1 MATTEMNCLAGG
13 GGGVTIDLTNMV
25 QNPTNDQFPATAGKK
40 YLVLTTHGGGGGDV
54 LSGGTVESYYQVTQ
68 GSTIYLA
75 VITATASTVVMK
87 GSGNKVNY
95 VQLD

>member
-1 MATTEMNCLAGG
+1 MKTQVNFDSIGG
-13 GGGVTIDLTNMV
+13 GGLTIDLTNMV
-25 QNPTNDQFPATAGKK
+25 QNPTNDQFPATVGKK
-40 YLVLTTHGGGGGDV
+40 YLVLTTHGGAGGAV
-54 LSGGTVESYYQVTQ
+54 LSGGTVESYYQYQAGQYV
-68 GSTIYLA
+68 YLA

>member
-1 MATTEMNCLAGG
+1 MMTQVNFDSIGG
-13 GGGVTIDLTNMV
+13 GGLTIDLTNMT
-25 QNPTNDQFPATAGKK
+25 QSPTNDQFPATVGKK
-40 YLVLTTHGGGGGDV
+40 YLVLTGHGGDGGNV
-54 LSGGTVESYYQVTQ
+54 LSGGTVESYYQYQTSQYV
-68 GSTIYLA
+68 YLA